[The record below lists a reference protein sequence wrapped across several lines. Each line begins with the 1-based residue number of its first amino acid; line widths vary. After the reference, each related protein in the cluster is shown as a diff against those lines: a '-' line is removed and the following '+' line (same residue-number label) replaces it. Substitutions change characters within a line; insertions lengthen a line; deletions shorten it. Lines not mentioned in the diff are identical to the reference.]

1 MTDTQRLDS
10 LSIENAGNVQTVV
23 EPNIG
28 TPPCASNQTESKLEA
43 MLGQIIKN
51 QERLH
56 ANQERLNSRLDRI
69 RTRSSHS
76 VSRGELTRSGQIRCR
91 NIFTP
96 SLTSRSVTRPKRKLQ
111 GQALASS
118 GGGGSN
124 NTGLEVGESV
134 RHNGTDELDY
144 FCGSFGALDIGGSG
158 QLDPAPPTMALV
170 AKGKPVDHG
179 LKHVCNLGLEMVS

>member
-1 MTDTQRLDS
+1 MAGTQQTG
-10 LSIENAGNVQTVV
+10 SIDMQNGAKVETHADGLNA
-23 EPNIG
+23 G
-28 TPPCASNQTESKLEA
+28 TPPVTSNSHESNTER
-43 MLGQIIKN
+43 MLRQLLRN
-51 QERLH
+51 QEMLC
-56 ANQERLNSRLDRI
+56 SRLDRI

-144 FCGSFGALDIGGSG
+144 FCGSFGALDLGGSG